1 MEYDYTQNWNIY
13 GFKIIFNKYIYLL
26 QLKKTPYHQ
35 ILISSHRKQRTDFS
49 AFCLL
54 PSRYYQCTGNS
65 LEEDCPTKHDYP
77 FKKYLLEATLNRL
90 NEGRKGD
97 GERRELLLF

>member
-1 MEYDYTQNWNIY
+1 MVYDYTQSWNIY

-49 AFCLL
+49 AFCLF
-54 PSRYYQCTGNS
+54 PSCYYQCTGIS
-65 LEEDCPTKHDYP
+65 LEEACPTKQEYP
-77 FKKYLLEATLNRL
+77 FKK
-90 NEGRKGD
+90 
-97 GERRELLLF
+97 